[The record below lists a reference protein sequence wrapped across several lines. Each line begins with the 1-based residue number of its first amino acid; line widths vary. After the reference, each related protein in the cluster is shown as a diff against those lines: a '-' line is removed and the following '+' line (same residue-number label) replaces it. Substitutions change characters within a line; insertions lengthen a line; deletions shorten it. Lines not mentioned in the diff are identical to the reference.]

1 MNRKEAIEILSILKA
16 AYPNSYK
23 GMTKEEAN
31 GTITVWT
38 MQFTD
43 IPANVVFIAV
53 NQIISKS
60 PFPPAIS
67 EVRHKI
73 RLLYY
78 EAQAMLRQHE
88 DATIGDPDFG
98 TWGEPL
104 DEQTLATVKEI
115 IKATTALRNSGK
127 DELSLE
133 DLLTNKNAGFLL
145 PSNENKGEL
154 Q

>member
-1 MNRKEAIEILSILKA
+1 MNRDEAIKILSILKA

-38 MQFTD
+38 MQFAD
-43 IPANVVFIAV
+43 IPANIVFIAV

-67 EVRHKI
+67 EVRQKI
-73 RLLYY
+73 QSLYY
-78 EAQAMLRQHE
+78 EATQMLREHE
-88 DATIGDPDFG
+88 EATVDKGFG

-104 DEQTLATVKEI
+104 DEQTLAAAQEIVKVTS
-115 IKATTALRNSGK
+115 KLRANMNDTMSLK
-127 DELSLE
+127 ELLK
-133 DLLTNKNAGFLL
+133 NKNTGLLL
-145 PSNENKGEL
+145 PDHKGVNK

>member
-1 MNRKEAIEILSILKA
+1 MNRDEAIKILSILKA

-38 MQFTD
+38 MQFAD
-43 IPANVVFIAV
+43 IPANIVFIAV

-67 EVRHKI
+67 EVRQKI
-73 RLLYY
+73 QSLYY
-78 EAQAMLRQHE
+78 EAQGMLREHE
-88 DATIGDPDFG
+88 EATVGIEGLG

-104 DEQTLATVKEI
+104 DEHTLATVKEI
-115 IKATTALRNSGK
+115 VKVTSKLRDNYSDAMSLK
-127 DELSLE
+127 ELLK
-133 DLLTNKNAGFLL
+133 NKNTGLLL
-145 PSNENKGEL
+145 PEHKGVNK